1 MRISVIVPVYGVEAY
16 IGRCA
21 ESLMAQTWPD
31 TEFIFVDDG
40 SPDRSVDV
48 LQAVLDQYP
57 DRNVHIVRKP
67 NGGLPQARLSG
78 LLVATGDYIV
88 HLDSD
93 DWLEPDA
100 LQSLAQKALESGA
113 DLIYYDFWKEYGSRQ
128 KLDAERT
135 YTAATKQVYM
145 RRLYRDGAYGYLWN
159 KMARRSLYE
168 GLFFPRYNMHEDI
181 VVATQLLYKAGSV
194 AQLSKPLVHYRRDNP
209 SASTRVG
216 KKQRR
221 GQMARNYLDLYEY
234 YRSNPEPIAPVVND
248 LLLRAAWVGYSLD
261 RDLFTERPYL
271 KEAARRLPLMPFH
284 RVLLIQQLIL
294 KLFLL

>member
-113 DLIYYDFWKEYGSRQ
+113 DLIYYDFWKEYGSRR

-261 RDLFTERPYL
+261 RDLFAERPYL

>member
-48 LQAVLDQYP
+48 LQTVLDQYP

-113 DLIYYDFWKEYGSRQ
+113 DLIYYDFWKEYGSRR

-261 RDLFTERPYL
+261 RDLFAERPYL

>member
-1 MRISVIVPVYGVEAY
+1 
-16 IGRCA
+16 
-21 ESLMAQTWPD
+21 
-31 TEFIFVDDG
+31 
-40 SPDRSVDV
+40 
-48 LQAVLDQYP
+48 
-57 DRNVHIVRKP
+57 
-67 NGGLPQARLSG
+67 
-78 LLVATGDYIV
+78 
-88 HLDSD
+88 
-93 DWLEPDA
+93 
-100 LQSLAQKALESGA
+100 
-113 DLIYYDFWKEYGSRQ
+113 
-128 KLDAERT
+128 
-135 YTAATKQVYM
+135 M

-261 RDLFTERPYL
+261 RDLFAERPYL

>member
-113 DLIYYDFWKEYGSRQ
+113 DLIYYDFWKEYGSRR

-181 VVATQLLYKAGSV
+181 VVATQLLFKAGSI

-261 RDLFTERPYL
+261 RDLFAERPYL

-294 KLFLL
+294 KIFLL

>member
-113 DLIYYDFWKEYGSRQ
+113 DLIYYDFWKEYGSRR

>member
-57 DRNVHIVRKP
+57 DRNVHIVRTP

-113 DLIYYDFWKEYGSRQ
+113 DLIYYDFWKEYGSRR

-261 RDLFTERPYL
+261 RDLFAERPYL

>member
-113 DLIYYDFWKEYGSRQ
+113 DLIYYDFWKEYGSRR

-271 KEAARRLPLMPFH
+271 KEAARRLPLMPFL